1 LVVSF
6 RQIMSLLNILKTG
19 VLKLVILLLFY
30 VQLETRQA
38 RRIEYIFD
46 AIEAASQ
53 SLAKK
58 SQG

>member
-1 LVVSF
+1 
-6 RQIMSLLNILKTG
+6 MLKTR

-30 VQLETRQA
+30 IQLEIRQA
-38 RRIEYIFD
+38 RRIEYISN
-46 AIEAASQ
+46 AIKVVSQ